1 MSTAVPMPA
10 LEEESAPYLG
20 VARSARG
27 LRWVERLPSQ
37 AGATATAIAQRHGV
51 PELLARIL
59 AARGATL
66 ETAGQLL
73 DPALRTLLPDPSSL
87 QDMDRA
93 AERLAAAIT
102 AREPIALFGDYDV
115 DGAASLALMQRFLL
129 AHGHLGRL
137 YVPDRLTE
145 GYGPNAAAFAR
156 LIEEGASLIVTLD
169 CGTASGE
176 VIAEATGRGVD
187 VVVVDHHLAS
197 EALPEA
203 LAVVNPNRLDDLSG
217 QGHLAAAGVT
227 FLLLVATT
235 RVLREQGHYGAAGPE
250 PDLLRWLDLVAL
262 ATICDVVPLKGV
274 NRAYVSK
281 GLQVLRR
288 RSNLG
293 LRALADAAGLAGE
306 ATSYHLGFV
315 LGPRI
320 NAGGRLSDAGL
331 GTRLLLSE
339 DEVEA
344 AELAQ
349 VLDQLNRERRARE
362 AQMCEEAVAQAERT
376 LEADPDAPLLLCGSE
391 AWHKGVIGLVA
402 SRLAER
408 FGRPAIALAW
418 EDGTKGTGSAR
429 SVAGVDIGSA
439 VRAAVEEGLLIKGGG
454 HAMAAGLTLARDRAE
469 AFERFISEHVADAVA
484 ARRATSELALDGA
497 LMPTG
502 ITPELMDILDKAG
515 PYGVGNPQPRFA
527 LAAHRC
533 QFVKPVG
540 EAHLRCV
547 LAAGDGARLDAIAFR
562 VVGTELG
569 ALLQKPGGLPLH
581 FAGHLRRDTWG
592 GRMRIEYVIEDV
604 ADPRSQGR

>member
-1 MSTAVPMPA
+1 MSAAVKALA
-10 LEEESAPYLG
+10 LEDEPAPFLG
-20 VARSARG
+20 VAHSVRG
-27 LRWVERLPSQ
+27 LRWVERLAPQ
-37 AGATATAIAQRHGV
+37 AGATATAVAQRHGV

-59 AARGATL
+59 VARGATL

-115 DGAASLALMQRFLL
+115 DGAASLALMQRFLQ
-129 AHGHLGRL
+129 AHGHEGRI

-156 LIEEGASLIVTLD
+156 LIEEGATLIVTLD
-169 CGTASGE
+169 CGTASGA

-235 RVLREQGHYGAAGPE
+235 RALRAQGHYGVAGPE

-262 ATICDVVPLKGV
+262 ATICDVVPLQGV
-274 NRAYVSK
+274 NRAFVSK

-288 RSNLG
+288 RNTLG
-293 LRALADAAGLAGE
+293 LRALADVAGLTGE
-306 ATSYHLGFV
+306 ATPYHLGFV

-320 NAGGRLSDAGL
+320 NAGGRLSDAEL
-331 GTRLLLSE
+331 GARLLLSD
-339 DEVEA
+339 DEIEA

-349 VLDQLNRERRARE
+349 VLDQLNRQRKATE
-362 AQMCEEAVAQAERT
+362 ALMCEDAVAQAERA
-376 LEADPDAPLLLCGSE
+376 LEADPDAPLVLCSSE
-391 AWHKGVIGLVA
+391 DWHKGVIGLVA
-402 SRLAER
+402 SRLVER
-408 FGRPAIALAW
+408 FGRPVIAIAW
-418 EDGTKGTGSAR
+418 EGGGGTGSAR
-429 SVAGVDIGSA
+429 SVAGVDMGSA
-439 VRAAVEEGLLIKGGG
+439 VRAAVEEGLLAKGGG
-454 HAMAAGLTLARDRAE
+454 HAMAAGLTLARDRAD
-469 AFERFISEHVADAVA
+469 AFRSFICAHIADAVA
-484 ARRATSELALDGA
+484 TRRATSELAFDGA

-502 ITPELMDILDKAG
+502 ITAELMDILDRAG
-515 PYGVGNPQPRFA
+515 PYGAGNPQPRFA

-540 EAHLRCV
+540 EAHLRCA
-547 LAAGDGARLDAIAFR
+547 LAAGDGTRLNAVAFR
-562 VVGTELG
+562 VAGTELG
-569 ALLQKPGGLPLH
+569 ALLQRPGGLPLH

-592 GRMRIEYVIEDV
+592 GRTRIEYVIEDV
-604 ADPRSQGR
+604 ADPRAQSR